1 MNGETID
8 DWTRPPGPAA
18 PEADIWSAN
27 SFNPNTRYPTS
38 HMGLHSKSVLGSLTA
53 PYRLQPPAAMAV
65 EDSMLPTYLAYNTGM
80 PSGAAVFN
88 NATDHRNSSSNLNFN
103 DRYPLHSGAL
113 KIGHPQMFSE
123 SDDFQTIDGSVSTL
137 YGLPASQNLLVP
149 YVLSN
154 RQPLFSKPK
163 FDSAGIQQ
171 GTTMPISNT
180 NSNALQG
187 SMQKRKPAGR
197 STSENGMNTFA
208 PKVTRLSSQSATKR
222 PGSTHRP
229 ITSHKNKNHKSSAT
243 RKTGLKQL
251 FASYLS
257 SPTFKKLRQL
267 HHEAMLYGEDFDDAE
282 DGRSISDTTS
292 SFNSNT
298 TSESSDN
305 ESQTDATSISS
316 SAILDD
322 QPIDS
327 SQDSDAAI
335 ADDLSEGITVSKPQY
350 HCTLEG
356 CNKISHNAS
365 EFQRHEKNKGHYNQE
380 RYMCVS
386 CLCPDYLSGPS
397 VCQLCSSPFTM
408 QESLEDHYR
417 RCLPALVNQPSKATF
432 TRTYHLT
439 KHLVE
444 KHGYTR
450 KDANAGVNGCKY
462 FLNNNWP
469 RECKLCDVIFTT
481 LEERNKH
488 ILWHYKRGET
498 WPKADRGQDDESDDE
513 DDDSHTGGKP
523 PSKGPKTSGKSTK
536 QRAGKS
542 STKSTSKGSS
552 SSSTSKSGAGQSSD
566 LCDES
571 SDGLA
576 EDEAEKESIDRLVE
590 DLSKTRLRSSLLLDP
605 EGSLKEINTGSNKLD
620 SMWEGNPISSEMFD
634 TILSHHKSQTIPKKL
649 SVWKLEIDFN
659 GTYRRGPWTQ
669 NEDAGLLEL
678 AEEVHPGGRNWVQIS
693 QQLKTRSA
701 KQCRERYLQSLKS
714 STSTGGIDVT
724 EEASSETTTFTGD
737 FKECILQRSL
747 KEQQS
752 RYPNNSSMTWHTKNH
767 FTTSALCYIPD
778 EQISKSELTRS
789 PRLSADAYI
798 NVEYQPYSPPASSAV
813 SYQMRRFLNED
824 RIGTENVF
832 SQHAVENISTQSA
845 ARDITYFAPPS
856 IFSSRSSRP
865 SNYGGHAVKQRQHK
879 RQPYRPAQRRYT
891 SSDDINRKTSSL
903 LKYPRTPQISI
914 EKRRRAVETYIAY
927 LEAGHAGKN
936 NCNGE
941 ESKLKEQSTCPACG
955 KILKDLTTHVLTQH
969 NERPAKFST
978 PTCNCHTKGFARQ
991 YDKDTVLR
999 YDHDEGNYNRPPWL
1013 NGENELQLGEINF
1026 NVDHSESPER
1036 NNMFAS
1042 KDIYAEGHTGE
1053 LLRYEGGKNDWR
1065 ATNSAQGIGSY
1076 FFNGRPK
1083 SFAPG
1088 RINHHLRISGPSLDI
1103 DTACSSS
1110 AILPQPEQ
1118 ISPVNQRFSSLD
1130 GGDVTGLASLIIAD
1144 SITRAVQGAA
1154 PSDELTPRLSE
1165 YFDMIG
1171 GTSTGGLIALKL
1183 RRIAYPASHKIVPRG
1198 DIQRRRCIACLE
1210 QDGSAVKRNFCLVC
1224 SSRNSAL
1231 TTDFGAVSFMAS
1243 QMFNLYV
1250 ALKAL
1255 HGATTSSAR
1264 NPDQRHG
1271 DLKPENIIFHP
1282 NGHGSISPMCFDTGS
1297 NSTFISKDIARLL
1310 TRVTKPLVKQTFERI
1325 QFKTSNQTPNQGYML
1340 QNHLGKVYNSAQ
1352 YPASRRLS
1360 GVDNP
1365 SISKRRRTP
1374 GCDTE
1379 PGYIWWTFPREY
1391 VHSTIPATNE
1401 PQRGFC
1407 FTPWFSPPECFRE
1420 SFKSLEEVEIYQ
1432 QQPETWNN
1440 ITQPYT
1446 GSSPGFVSPVII
1458 DANSLDNYEGGY
1470 KDYWANINHVFD
1482 DLMKVHGYR
1491 THQRG
1496 RARNFGSKTNAGGYS
1511 CTSIPTSRWEIMG
1524 RMTGLNSSDH
1534 TIPYTNHPTD
1544 SAKVIEEF
1552 SSPIGYHGAHGDD
1565 PNRNHQELQDQSPLN
1580 ILHHNSEN
1588 SSCNDRKER
1597 FEKIFKPGSVFKVLW
1612 SEPSANKGVNRV
1624 LGSCI
1629 KSSDTVYTKPRRFVV
1644 LKPGRAPR
1652 QATFM
1657 ESRNGKTTTLESTF
1671 SDTIDNVKSKTRTR
1685 KSMQRLLFFESGS
1698 STKNDIPRHLKD
1710 QHGAYYNILSPPTAT
1725 PAEHYHRIKI
1735 NYTIKDSALH
1745 YTINRASYNYN
1756 ILSSSSRS
1764 QPSVW
1769 LPCSCKHAD
1778 YPTTFSTIYEWKH
1791 ILRPSKIHDLQ
1802 ASSQQITSIE
1812 PYTYC
1817 HFSIYV
1823 TL

>member
-1 MNGETID
+1 
-8 DWTRPPGPAA
+8 
-18 PEADIWSAN
+18 
-27 SFNPNTRYPTS
+27 
-38 HMGLHSKSVLGSLTA
+38 
-53 PYRLQPPAAMAV
+53 MAV
-65 EDSMLPTYLAYNTGM
+65 EDSMLPTYLAYNT
-80 PSGAAVFN
+80 AVFN
-88 NATDHRNSSSNLNFN
+88 NATDHRNSSSNLN
-103 DRYPLHSGAL
+103 Y
-113 KIGHPQMFSE
+113 
-123 SDDFQTIDGSVSTL
+123 
-137 YGLPASQNLLVP
+137 
-149 YVLSN
+149 
-154 RQPLFSKPK
+154 
-163 FDSAGIQQ
+163 
-171 GTTMPISNT
+171 
-180 NSNALQG
+180 
-187 SMQKRKPAGR
+187 
-197 STSENGMNTFA
+197 
-208 PKVTRLSSQSATKR
+208 
-222 PGSTHRP
+222 
-229 ITSHKNKNHKSSAT
+229 
-243 RKTGLKQL
+243 
-251 FASYLS
+251 
-257 SPTFKKLRQL
+257 
-267 HHEAMLYGEDFDDAE
+267 
-282 DGRSISDTTS
+282 
-292 SFNSNT
+292 
-298 TSESSDN
+298 N

-380 RYMCVS
+380 RYI
-386 CLCPDYLSGPS
+386 
-397 VCQLCSSPFTM
+397 SPFTM

-620 SMWEGNPISSEMFD
+620 SMWEGNPISKEDPGLKMRTLAF
-634 TILSHHKSQTIPKKL
+634 LS
-649 SVWKLEIDFN
+649 
-659 GTYRRGPWTQ
+659 
-669 NEDAGLLEL
+669 LL
-678 AEEVHPGGRNWVQIS
+678 
-693 QQLKTRSA
+693 
-701 KQCRERYLQSLKS
+701 
-714 STSTGGIDVT
+714 
-724 EEASSETTTFTGD
+724 
-737 FKECILQRSL
+737 
-747 KEQQS
+747 
-752 RYPNNSSMTWHTKNH
+752 
-767 FTTSALCYIPD
+767 
-778 EQISKSELTRS
+778 
-789 PRLSADAYI
+789 
-798 NVEYQPYSPPASSAV
+798 
-813 SYQMRRFLNED
+813 
-824 RIGTENVF
+824 
-832 SQHAVENISTQSA
+832 
-845 ARDITYFAPPS
+845 
-856 IFSSRSSRP
+856 
-865 SNYGGHAVKQRQHK
+865 
-879 RQPYRPAQRRYT
+879 RRY
-891 SSDDINRKTSSL
+891 I
-903 LKYPRTPQISI
+903 Q
-914 EKRRRAVETYIAY
+914 EEET
-927 LEAGHAGKN
+927 G
-936 NCNGE
+936 
-941 ESKLKEQSTCPACG
+941 
-955 KILKDLTTHVLTQH
+955 
-969 NERPAKFST
+969 
-978 PTCNCHTKGFARQ
+978 
-991 YDKDTVLR
+991 

-1053 LLRYEGGKNDWR
+1053 LLRYEGGKLGYR
-1065 ATNSAQGIGSY
+1065 HCLFVECYITPTRTN
-1076 FFNGRPK
+1076 
-1083 SFAPG
+1083 
-1088 RINHHLRISGPSLDI
+1088 
-1103 DTACSSS
+1103 
-1110 AILPQPEQ
+1110 
-1118 ISPVNQRFSSLD
+1118 FSSQSKVQL
-1130 GGDVTGLASLIIAD
+1130 
-1144 SITRAVQGAA
+1144 TRAVQGAA

-1171 GTSTGGLIALKL
+1171 GTSTGG
-1183 RRIAYPASHKIVPRG
+1183 
-1198 DIQRRRCIACLE
+1198 
-1210 QDGSAVKRNFCLVC
+1210 
-1224 SSRNSAL
+1224 
-1231 TTDFGAVSFMAS
+1231 
-1243 QMFNLYV
+1243 
-1250 ALKAL
+1250 
-1255 HGATTSSAR
+1255 
-1264 NPDQRHG
+1264 
-1271 DLKPENIIFHP
+1271 
-1282 NGHGSISPMCFDTGS
+1282 
-1297 NSTFISKDIARLL
+1297 TFISKDIARLL

-1379 PGYIWWTFPREY
+1379 PGYIWWTFPRD
-1391 VHSTIPATNE
+1391 
-1401 PQRGFC
+1401 
-1407 FTPWFSPPECFRE
+1407 
-1420 SFKSLEEVEIYQ
+1420 LEEVEIYQ

-1446 GSSPGFVSPVII
+1446 GSSPGFCMDIEP
-1458 DANSLDNYEGGY
+1458 
-1470 KDYWANINHVFD
+1470 INVD
-1482 DLMKVHGYR
+1482 GLEIL
-1491 THQRG
+1491 
-1496 RARNFGSKTNAGGYS
+1496 ARKQMQVATAA
-1511 CTSIPTSRWEIMG
+1511 
-1524 RMTGLNSSDH
+1524 H
-1534 TIPYTNHPTD
+1534 

-1745 YTINRASYNYN
+1745 YTIN
-1756 ILSSSSRS
+1756 
-1764 QPSVW
+1764 
-1769 LPCSCKHAD
+1769 
-1778 YPTTFSTIYEWKH
+1778 H